1 MGMRSPKRLRA
12 RRDVCNGLK
21 VDMAPQE
28 PWMKTM
34 MKKILQ
40 FLLIILI
47 IGSPA
52 LAEELNRPSEWA
64 VPIELPGVPNLHKI
78 NDNLYRSAQPTKQG
92 MKNLKELGIK
102 TIINLRAFHSDTD
115 EIGGTG
121 LLDEELSV
129 ETWHI
134 EDEDVIRVLKII
146 REKENGPF
154 LIHCQQG
161 ADRTGV
167 MSAMYRIVEQGWSKD
182 EAIEEIVNGGYGFH
196 PVLLNTIHYVK
207 NVDIDKIKRT
217 LVK

>member
-1 MGMRSPKRLRA
+1 
-12 RRDVCNGLK
+12 
-21 VDMAPQE
+21 
-28 PWMKTM
+28 MKTII
-34 MKKILQ
+34 KKIHP

-52 LAEELNRPSEWA
+52 FADVPNRPPAWA
-64 VPIELPGVPNLHKI
+64 VPIQLSGVPNLHKI
-78 NDNLYRSAQPTKQG
+78 NKSLYRSAQPTKQG
-92 MKNLKELGIK
+92 MKDLKKFGIK

-115 EIGGTG
+115 KIGGTG
-121 LLDEELSV
+121 LLDKELSV
-129 ETWHI
+129 KTWHI

-154 LIHCQQG
+154 LIHCQHG

-182 EAIEEIVNGGYGFH
+182 GAIEEMVYGGYGFH
-196 PVLLNTIHYVK
+196 SMWLNIIHYVK
-207 NVDIDKIKRT
+207 NVEVDKIKKA